1 MYWTKEHDILLVRE
15 VLAVDPYSQPK
26 GSRER
31 AKLWEQIAINLNAV
45 SMPRFTVSLRSV
57 RDRVNQVLIKKYK
70 KKVAEETKASGITVD
85 EPSEFDIAMEE
96 ICEKAEAAERDLQMM
111 SEERK
116 ANLEKEK
123 RQAEDMRAKALE
135 KVGETKKREA
145 SDDVKKEKK
154 ARRSGADTI
163 TYLKERSEEEFKI
176 RQEEL
181 ELKKQ
186 EQRAQAKQQ
195 EEITQQLIRQQEDQK
210 VMFANLQKQQSE
222 QLQQLSQMQM
232 AMMQQQQ
239 QTQQQ
244 LLTVL
249 QGFVSKAGQ

>member
-1 MYWTKEHDILLVRE
+1 MYWSKEHDILLVRE

-31 AKLWEQIAINLNAV
+31 AKLREQIAINLNAV
-45 SMPRFTVSLRSV
+45 SMPRLTVSLRSV
-57 RDRVNQVLIKKYK
+57 RDRINQVLIKKYK

-145 SDDVKKEKK
+145 SDDVKKGKK

-195 EEITQQLIRQQEDQK
+195 EEITQQLIRQQENQK

-249 QGFVSKAGQ
+249 EGFVSKAGQ

>member
-1 MYWTKEHDILLVRE
+1 MHWTKEHDILLVRE

-57 RDRVNQVLIKKYK
+57 RDRINQVLIKKYK

-96 ICEKAEAAERDLQMM
+96 ICEKAEAAERDLQVM

-154 ARRSGADTI
+154 ARRSGTDTI

-186 EQRAQAKQQ
+186 EQRAQEKQQ
-195 EEITQQLIRQQEDQK
+195 EEMTQQLIRQQENQK

-239 QTQQQ
+239 QMQQQ

-249 QGFVSKAGQ
+249 EGFVSKAGQ

>member
-57 RDRVNQVLIKKYK
+57 RDRINQVLIKKYK

-135 KVGETKKREA
+135 KVGETRKREA

-186 EQRAQAKQQ
+186 EQRSQTKQQ
-195 EEITQQLIRQQEDQK
+195 EEMTQQLIRQQENQQ

-232 AMMQQQQ
+232 AIMQQ
-239 QTQQQ
+239 QQQ